1 MASVFSP
8 ISCETLP
15 SILRSQL
22 LDGYDVNQIGDDQ
35 EKVEAL
41 IGVRPMR
48 FELVR
53 IEREKKQNL
62 LYRCLRL
69 YVHIFQNGH
78 DLVSVFW
85 ITMVSSELNL
95 LKVRKQIFLFN
106 YYYKLSFGQ
115 TLALVGFPRASA
127 TFLNWQ

>member
-53 IEREKKQNL
+53 IEREKKT
-62 LYRCLRL
+62 YFTH
-69 YVHIFQNGH
+69 V
-78 DLVSVFW
+78 
-85 ITMVSSELNL
+85 
-95 LKVRKQIFLFN
+95 
-106 YYYKLSFGQ
+106 
-115 TLALVGFPRASA
+115 
-127 TFLNWQ
+127 